1 MCGNI
6 HSKRVDTDPRIKAK
20 CPGCGTVLSLDQVI
34 PKLRR
39 KTFFLEQGCR
49 LSPRCPVQ
57 DGDAAGVRLLQVLLS
72 LLFIFHEGK
81 KTPGDFS
88 CFPRRSRY
96 PRRFPRWRRREKELQ
111 VPSPPSRRQK
121 AAFSLR
127 EKKSNNNNN
136 NNIKMK
142 IATVFPPSSVHYP
155 HFKYFRSA
163 KGGTSRRYGS
173 FGSRSRTHTQT
184 HPQQKALF
192 NLPRDG
198 GLLHKTGEDGQR
210 PDRALRGPSERP
222 AEATDSSD
230 IITRVTPHARLF
242 AAHTIV
248 KPMYK

>member
-1 MCGNI
+1 MLQEFVSFRFYY
-6 HSKRVDTDPRIKAK
+6 HYYLFFTREKKPR
-20 CPGCGTVLSLDQVI
+20 GTF
-34 PKLRR
+34 RA
-39 KTFFLEQGCR
+39 FL
-49 LSPRCPVQ
+49 
-57 DGDAAGVRLLQVLLS
+57 DAAAIR
-72 LLFIFHEGK
+72 
-81 KTPGDFS
+81 GDF
-88 CFPRRSRY
+88 RVGGG
-96 PRRFPRWRRREKELQ
+96 EKKSYKFHPLR
-111 VPSPPSRRQK
+111 VGGKK

-127 EKKSNNNNN
+127 EKKSNNNNNN